1 MLKHATVKKAS
12 RELSKVSCHV
22 ALRAL
27 HVADSSSSVMSD
39 EIITGM
45 RLLGCNRVSDLKPE
59 LLEIMPG
66 LLGQQPTAYSYK
78 QDNQ

>member
-1 MLKHATVKKAS
+1 
-12 RELSKVSCHV
+12 
-22 ALRAL
+22 
-27 HVADSSSSVMSD
+27 MSD

-66 LLGQQPTAYSYK
+66 LLGQQANSYSYK